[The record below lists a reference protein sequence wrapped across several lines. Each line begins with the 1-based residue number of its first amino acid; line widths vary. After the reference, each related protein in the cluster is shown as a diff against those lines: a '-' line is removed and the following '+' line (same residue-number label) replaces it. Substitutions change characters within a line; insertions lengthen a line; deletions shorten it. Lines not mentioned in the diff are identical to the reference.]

1 MEEIIELLKEI
12 KDHQMQTVQ
21 LARTTKVYKLADK
34 ALSKALN
41 MHVVLKPLKE
51 KGKISFE
58 EWKKLNCKE
67 CGGRYYIYK
76 DKSLWEEQLLKIYNK
91 EVISL

>member
-21 LARTTKVYKLADK
+21 LARTTKTYKLADK

-41 MHVVLKPLKE
+41 MHVVGITLCKCCGNKYKQRLFE
-51 KGKISFE
+51 QDFLTCDNCGIS
-58 EWKKLNCKE
+58 KLA
-67 CGGRYYIYK
+67 
-76 DKSLWEEQLLKIYNK
+76 
-91 EVISL
+91 

>member
-41 MHVVLKPLKE
+41 MHIVVVTSCGCNRPRYLD
-51 KGKISFE
+51 
-58 EWKKLNCKE
+58 KKDVLRCVG
-67 CGGRYYIYK
+67 C
-76 DKSLWEEQLLKIYNK
+76 DKKSIIL
-91 EVISL
+91 